1 MGEEDDPHGQGFN
14 RAAPPPA
21 RGRPAWSAANP
32 GNRAIRAE
40 ALAASRALAGDRLG
54 PDGGRVLD
62 AGCGTGWWLASLIE
76 VGHPARH
83 LWGVD
88 RDPARVTAA
97 AARAPG
103 AAVTA
108 GDLLALPYDDDAFD
122 VVLLMTVLSSVGSAE
137 RVRAALGELRRVT
150 APGGMAIVFE
160 PRVPTPN
167 RTTRLIRTREVSA
180 AYGPRTGARSVTL
193 LPPLARRLPSAEAYA
208 RWARVPLLRTHR
220 VTRHARG

>member
-1 MGEEDDPHGQGFN
+1 M
-14 RAAPPPA
+14 
-21 RGRPAWSAANP
+21 
-32 GNRAIRAE
+32 
-40 ALAASRALAGDRLG
+40 LAGDRLG
-54 PDGGRVLD
+54 PTGGRVLD
-62 AGCGTGWWLASLIE
+62 AGCGTGWWLASLIQA
-76 VGHPARH
+76 GHPAGL

-88 RDPARVTAA
+88 RDPARAAAA

-108 GDLLALPYDDDAFD
+108 GDLLALPYADAAFD
-122 VVLLMTVLSSVGSAE
+122 VVLLMTVLSSVGPAE
-137 RVRAALGELRRVT
+137 RVRAALAELRRVT
-150 APGGMAIVFE
+150 APGGVALVFE
-160 PRVPTPN
+160 PRVPTPAN
-167 RTTRLIRTREVSA
+167 RTTRLIRTRAVAA